1 MKQLGWFLALLWFQV
16 ALTSAQAGDPE
27 LVAGQKLLE
36 EGRTTLADKVLNDA
50 RASLLQLTQKNP
62 GNAVYF
68 YELARVDYYR
78 CNAADVRGD
87 KKAAETTLD
96 QALSDAQQSLK
107 LDERS
112 AIAHSLLADVYGR
125 RIGLGRG
132 FMLGAR
138 LGPKVVV
145 ENKRAQELDGNN
157 PRVLASLG
165 RQYLHAPKMFGGDL
179 DKAVASFQKSLQL
192 DPSNDETYVWLGVT
206 YRKKGDEAAANRAL
220 DEALRLNPRSGFA
233 QSTKAGKTV
242 ASGR

>member
-96 QALSDAQQSLK
+96 QALSDDPACETS
-107 LDERS
+107 DR
-112 AIAHSLLADVYGR
+112 H
-125 RIGLGRG
+125 
-132 FMLGAR
+132 
-138 LGPKVVV
+138 
-145 ENKRAQELDGNN
+145 N
-157 PRVLASLG
+157 PS
-165 RQYLHAPKMFGGDL
+165 
-179 DKAVASFQKSLQL
+179 S
-192 DPSNDETYVWLGVT
+192 PS
-206 YRKKGDEAAANRAL
+206 AAADQSGAPYPPAHRDRAFHPHNAPCVARPASPRPSPLNRSPSPSAPS
-220 DEALRLNPRSGFA
+220 A
-233 QSTKAGKTV
+233 
-242 ASGR
+242 